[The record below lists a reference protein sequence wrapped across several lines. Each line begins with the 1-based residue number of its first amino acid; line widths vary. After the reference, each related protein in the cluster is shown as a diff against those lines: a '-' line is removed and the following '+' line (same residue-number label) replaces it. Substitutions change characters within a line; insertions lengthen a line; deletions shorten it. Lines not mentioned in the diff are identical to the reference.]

1 MKELEYQIKSL
12 KEEVHQLVLEVKYG
26 DKIIEKLIKENN
38 KLKKR
43 GKTKCKLKTIDVVAN
58 QYKNTK

>member
-38 KLKKR
+38 KLKKTR
-43 GKTKCKLKTIDVVAN
+43 
-58 QYKNTK
+58 